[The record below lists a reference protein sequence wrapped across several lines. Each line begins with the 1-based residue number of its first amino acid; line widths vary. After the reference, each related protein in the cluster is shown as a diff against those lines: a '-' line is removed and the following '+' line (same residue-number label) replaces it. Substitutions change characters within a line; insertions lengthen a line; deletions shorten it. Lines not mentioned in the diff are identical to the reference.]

1 MRVYSRSNNDKVV
14 RDDLLK
20 KWEFDEIGPS
30 FSKTLGSGYPGGMV
44 RIILVVCV
52 VGISGVITVHLDPVT
67 KKWLKTNLDPVF
79 GYPSIIRFSWKTCDK
94 LLDENATRVTW

>member
-52 VGISGVITVHLDPVT
+52 GGHKRCNNSAFRPCNEEV
-67 KKWLKTNLDPVF
+67 
-79 GYPSIIRFSWKTCDK
+79 
-94 LLDENATRVTW
+94 A